1 MRAGAF
7 SDERVIALMNR
18 RFVSYYFNRSGKG
31 EGGNAKASAFTTGKT
46 KNPYAYFAAFT
57 PDGTYL
63 GESEIY
69 ATKDDIVLW
78 LRKLLDDHPELD
90 KPTPEEE
97 HAEGLERAR
106 VLEET
111 GHFAE
116 AREKYQTI
124 GSPLDEAR
132 LARYAKDWESHEKAL
147 ARIEAKD
154 QVAAERGLRLVEQRK
169 WEDARAL
176 LEKAVREHPESARRA
191 EMRFALGVACWFLYD
206 RDWAKFHWMWVVEK
220 MPDDRLYMRCK
231 VAAAAEIMPYPNP
244 ELDNYAAR
252 GMIGTE
258 HIVREVARSRAIY
271 LRLLP
276 EWEKG
281 S

>member
-7 SDERVIALMNR
+7 SDERVIALINR
-18 RFVSYYFNRSGKG
+18 RFVPYYFNRSGMG
-31 EGGNAKASAFTTGKT
+31 EGGSAAASAFTKGKT
-46 KNPYAYFAAFT
+46 KNPYAYFAAFS

-90 KPTPEEE
+90 KPTPLEER
-97 HAEGLERAR
+97 AEGLAAAR
-106 VLEET
+106 VLEEN
-111 GHFAE
+111 GRFAE
-116 AREKYQTI
+116 ARGRYVAL

-132 LARYAKDWESHEKAL
+132 LARYAKDWEAHGKAL
-147 ARIEAKD
+147 ARVEAAD
-154 QVAAERGLRLVEQRK
+154 EVAAETGLRLVAERK
-169 WEDARAL
+169 WDDARAH
-176 LEKAVREHPESARRA
+176 LEKAVRAYPESARRA
-191 EMRFALGVACWFLYD
+191 EMRFALGVACWFLDD
-206 RDWAKFHWMWVVEK
+206 RDWAKFHWMWVVENL
-220 MPDDRLYMRCK
+220 PDDRLYMRCK

-244 ELDNYAAR
+244 ELDNYAAK

-258 HIVREVARSRAIY
+258 HIVREVEKSRAIY

-276 EWEKG
+276 VWEKG
-281 S
+281 T